1 MTEAKVLENLKE
13 LKNRTV
19 IIVTHR
25 KAALDIC
32 NRIVKMDNGKIV
44 EVSKE

>member
-1 MTEAKVLENLKE
+1 MLENLRT

-32 NRIVKMDNGKIV
+32 NRIVEMDNGRIREWDAK
-44 EVSKE
+44 